1 MSPDPTTPSTVRCQI
16 CWREFT
22 SAAPWRA
29 LYCSKRCKSAAQRRR
44 GRQTN
49 PAPDTHHD
57 PVPEPQPAAT
67 RACPHCGE
75 SITIV
80 ALLTTPEAARP
91 SMPTDTTIV
100 PLHRRTC

>member
-1 MSPDPTTPSTVRCQI
+1 MSPEPTPATRNCQV

-22 SAAPWRA
+22 TINPRRI
-29 LYCSKRCKSAAQRRR
+29 YCSTRCKSTAKRRR
-44 GRQTN
+44 EQQ
-49 PAPDTHHD
+49 ADTVD
-57 PVPEPQPAAT
+57 TTRDTAPEPRPAAT

-75 SITIV
+75 PITIV

-91 SMPTDTTIV
+91 SIPPDTTIV